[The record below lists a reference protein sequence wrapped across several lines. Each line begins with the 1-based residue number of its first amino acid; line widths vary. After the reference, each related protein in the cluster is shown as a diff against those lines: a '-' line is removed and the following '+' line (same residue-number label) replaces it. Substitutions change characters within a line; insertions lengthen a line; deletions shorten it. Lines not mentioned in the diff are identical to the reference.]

1 MALGAP
7 KTLMTEVWVAG
18 ADGDG
23 QRRLG
28 AFPGEPGGV
37 HFLPDGEGVVYL
49 ERGLSYAA
57 FGSHL
62 CGGHDLFLV
71 QDRAWVLHTE
81 GVPEQVAV
89 RAEMGEAARLEAG
102 DGRTTMS
109 PATVKAPVDGRAA
122 ALGPRALADTEAAL
136 ALLAGG
142 LDLVLKGYHAAHRE
156 DCRAARD
163 AYKAAVREFEAIRDR
178 HPASGL
184 SQEVVNGYVQ
194 ALRSRAE
201 MEEADC
207 ELVVSLEHML
217 VLGDLM
223 DRYVEAHGQAL
234 PRHLDALR
242 NWVSHWIEAGTSD
255 AAICERDLAAL
266 SQIFRCPADPD
277 TERPVSYVYRPDG
290 TVEMP
295 VLTSFWHPG
304 KVLNLYGKPGA
315 WRVAT
320 LDFRQ
325 DEIDSLSAAATHHLE
340 AGEPDRAIALLE
352 VVAHQRPED
361 PFARIQLGH
370 ACLEAGDDAR
380 AEGAVG
386 EAVSMGKGQALA
398 RAYYGMGLVYARR
411 PKELYRAIGYFRDAL
426 RRDRDY
432 VDARYQIARARC
444 LLWEYDARADIEKVL
459 EKDPDYADAYML
471 MGDWYANLKEDFE
484 EAIPW
489 YTRYMSMRPR
499 DPEGRE
505 RLSRVYL
512 KVKDYDRVMETLLGF
527 VKEHPEAVELMPIV
541 AQACVKQ
548 DKLDMG
554 LGFYRAYISRLDEE
568 ERARYEDIGL
578 IALKEELA
586 AYSQTSGAERERF
599 LRRFWYERDPDLST
613 PVNERLLEHYRRVWF
628 ARQVFADAQQP
639 WDRRGEV
646 YIRFGE
652 PDHRTSSL
660 MMNAQQDLAVQRV
673 KERMAY
679 DIYGAGAVGETYI
692 GPVFPVRSMVMA
704 GRRFDDEGL
713 DAGELQEVSVEDVG
727 LEQSL
732 EDPGTLQGA
741 RDAIEESGSTSE
753 GASGM
758 ESGFAGDLRPSA
770 SAFESVPTGEY
781 GSVTGSGMDVSR
793 VSWESWVYTRI
804 GGGIELT
811 FTDETHRGT
820 YDYAPVPM
828 ATEFSTGQIARFAR
842 YAPRTLAERAIAVSP
857 DLYVP
862 EYGASFDFYFDT
874 ASFRGRNGSS
884 ALEVYYGVPNAA
896 GRYVG
901 EEDVTRMV
909 VDRQIA
915 LIPATFDTVYRA
927 GGDLVYEAPGR
938 QDANGGF
945 VPDVVR
951 LEAPPGRYKL
961 EVRARNRFNGRLG
974 IYRKD
979 VKPEAYGPDRLRL
992 SDLELAWRISQ
1003 GRPGGRFT
1011 RGDVQVIP
1019 IPTRLFRKG
1028 QSVFVYYE
1036 LYNLTRDDF
1045 GQTKYQVAYTIA
1057 PREGGIVSRLVRTL
1071 GGQRGKTSVGYE
1083 QLGFGES
1090 ESAYVEL
1097 DLAACRPG
1105 RHYVK
1110 VAVTDLVSGQKAE
1123 KEAFFRVAE

>member
-1 MALGAP
+1 
-7 KTLMTEVWVAG
+7 MTEVWIAG
-18 ADGDG
+18 VDGDG

-28 AFPGEPGGV
+28 TFPGEPGGF

-71 QDRAWVLHTE
+71 QDRVWALDID
-81 GVPEQVAV
+81 GAPGQVAA
-89 RAEMGEAARLEAG
+89 RAETGEVARLEAG
-102 DGRTTMS
+102 DGRTALS
-109 PATVKAPVDGRAA
+109 SAIVKAPVAGREA

-136 ALLAGG
+136 VLLAGG
-142 LDLVLKGYHAAHRE
+142 LDLYLKGYHAAHRG
-156 DCRAARD
+156 DYRAARG
-163 AYKAAVREFEAIRDR
+163 AYKAALREFETLRDR

-184 SQEVVNGYVQ
+184 SQEAVNGYVL
-194 ALRSRAE
+194 ALRSRVDMAGAASD
-201 MEEADC
+201 MA
-207 ELVVSLEHML
+207 VSREHML

-242 NWVSHWIEAGTSD
+242 NWVSHWIEAGASD
-255 AAICERDLAAL
+255 PAICERDLAAL
-266 SQIFRCPADPD
+266 SQLFRCPADPNP
-277 TERPVSYVYRPDG
+277 ERSFSYAYRPDG
-290 TVEMP
+290 GAETP
-295 VLTSFWHPG
+295 ALTSFWHPG
-304 KVLNLYGKPGA
+304 KALHLYGKPGA
-315 WRVAT
+315 WRVTT

-325 DEIDSLSAAATHHLE
+325 DEIDSLSAAAARHLE
-340 AGEPDRAIALLE
+340 AGEADRAIALLE
-352 VVAHQRPED
+352 VVAHQRSND
-361 PFARIQLGH
+361 ALARIRLGH
-370 ACLEAGDDAR
+370 ACLEAGDDVR
-380 AEGAVG
+380 AEQAFGT
-386 EAVSMGKGQALA
+386 AVSMSKGKALA

-471 MGDWYANLKEDFE
+471 MGDWYANLQENFE

-489 YTRYMSMRPR
+489 YTKYMSMRPR
-499 DPEGRE
+499 DVAGRE

-512 KVKDYDRVMETLLGF
+512 KVKNYERVMETLLGF
-527 VKEHPEAVELMPIV
+527 VKAHPEAVELMPIV

-548 DKLDMG
+548 AKLDMG
-554 LGFYRAYISRLDEE
+554 LGFYRAYISRLDMN
-568 ERARYEDIGL
+568 ERALYEDISL
-578 IALKEELA
+578 IASNEEMA
-586 AYSQTSGAERERF
+586 AYAHTSGAERERF
-599 LRRFWYERDPDLST
+599 LRRFWYEQDPDLST

-646 YIRFGE
+646 YVRFGE

-660 MMNAQQDLAVQRV
+660 MMNAQQSLAVQRV
-673 KERMAY
+673 KERMAH
-679 DIYGAGAVGETYI
+679 DIYGAGAIGETYI

-713 DAGELQEVSVEDVG
+713 SQDEMQEVAIEDVD
-727 LEQSL
+727 LEQSS

-741 RDAIEESGSTSE
+741 RHAIEESERIGE
-753 GASGM
+753 DALEI
-758 ESGFAGDLRPSA
+758 ESGFAGDIRPSA
-770 SAFESVPTGEY
+770 PASLSAPPGEY
-781 GSVTGSGMDVSR
+781 GPVTGSGMDVSR

-828 ATEFSTGQIARFAR
+828 ATEFSTGQLARFAR

-857 DLYVP
+857 DLYAP
-862 EYGASFDFYFDT
+862 EYGAPFEFYFDL
-874 ASFRGRNGSS
+874 ADFRGRDGRS
-884 ALEVYYGVPNAA
+884 ALEVYYGVPNSA
-896 GRYVG
+896 GRYVH

-915 LIPATFDTVYRA
+915 LIPAEYDTVYRA
-927 GGDLVYEAPGR
+927 GGDLIYEAPGR
-938 QDANGGF
+938 QDGAGAF

-961 EVRARNRFNGRLG
+961 EVRARNRLNGRLG

-979 VKPEAYGPDRLRL
+979 VKVEAYGPDRLRL

-1003 GRPGGRFT
+1003 GRSGGKFSK
-1011 RGDVQVIP
+1011 GDVQVIP

-1028 QSVFVYYE
+1028 HSVFVYYE
-1036 LYNLTRDDF
+1036 AYNLTRDDF
-1045 GQTKYQVAYTIA
+1045 GQTKYQVEYTIG
-1057 PREGGIVSRLVRTL
+1057 PRKGGIVSRLVRTL
-1071 GGQRGKTSVGYE
+1071 AGRQGKMSVGYE
-1083 QLGFGES
+1083 QMGFGES

-1097 DLAACRPG
+1097 DLSACRPG

-1110 VAVTDLVSGQKAE
+1110 VAVTDLVSGEKTE
-1123 KEAFFRVAE
+1123 KEAFFQVSE